1 MYITHESQEQLKK
14 DILRI
19 LNKHLDLR
27 EYRVF
32 FFGSRVKK
40 KCNDRSDIDLGI
52 EGQNPVSAEAWQN
65 IKEEKS
71 LQLNLKNDT
80 LHRQITN
87 PQTYA
92 KNN

>member
-65 IKEEKS
+65 IKEDID
-71 LQLNLKNDT
+71 NLRT
-80 LHRQITN
+80 LYTIDCVDFN
-87 PQTYA
+87 FLCVE
-92 KNN
+92 